1 MRSNSFDD
9 LVIHYYR
16 LKQVDYDG
24 QYKVYGPIGLDN
36 TKPVKK
42 VVKYI
47 NLFGQEVNL
56 DTKGFIFEVYEDGTM
71 KKIIR

>member
-1 MRSNSFDD
+1 M
-9 LVIHYYR
+9 
-16 LKQVDYDG
+16 
-24 QYKVYGPIGLDN
+24 YGPIGLDN
-36 TKPVKK
+36 TKSFKK

-47 NLFGQEVNL
+47 NLIGQEVNS